1 MHIIIKISNFLML
14 TFASEILNEK
24 KIDKIEFFNF
34 SFGSNFFLLNK
45 IMALLVY
52 LYLIPNI

>member
-34 SFGSNFFLLNK
+34 SFGSNFFSIK
-45 IMALLVY
+45 
-52 LYLIPNI
+52 